1 VEHVPQP
8 SRADELDAIVE
19 LVSAQQRRPE
29 RNIPYLGHEVDGVRA
44 ELDGLEPAWTETAR
58 VLRDGDRLRGVVIVE
73 WDEALG
79 RSWII
84 GPWVVDDDPGS
95 WLDGARALLDAGLAQ
110 LPGSVGKHE
119 LSGDLAHELLGS
131 LAAGRGW
138 SRTEPNHALVADAA
152 TAAAWGD
159 GDDPRVR
166 PATPSDLPAIAP
178 LHDAEFPDTYNSAAQ
193 LVEGGLDGSRIVL
206 VVDGEDGGLAG
217 YAAGRVS
224 EDGEGYLDF
233 VVVDPARRGGGV
245 GRALVQAITRGLLA
259 AAPLDRVSLTVQ
271 DHRTPARSLYERLG
285 FRPDGSFV
293 GYRNWE
299 QGSTRD

>member
-1 VEHVPQP
+1 VEHEPQP
-8 SRADELDAIVE
+8 ARADELDAIVE
-19 LVSAQQRRPE
+19 LVSEQQRRPE
-29 RNIPYLGHEVDGVRA
+29 RNIPYVGHEVEGIRA
-44 ELDGLEPAWTETAR
+44 ELDGLEPPWTETVR
-58 VLRDGDRLRGVVIVE
+58 VLSAGDRVRGAVIVE
-73 WDEALG
+73 WDEELG

-95 WLDGARALLDAGLAQ
+95 WLEGARALLDAGLAQ
-110 LPGSVGKHE
+110 LPSSVGKHE

-138 SRTEPNHALVADAA
+138 SGTEPNHALVADAA
-152 TAAAWGD
+152 TVASWGT
-159 GDDPRVR
+159 GDDARVR
-166 PATPSDLPAIAP
+166 PATQTDLDGIAP

-193 LVEGGLDGSRIVL
+193 LVEGGLDGSRVVL
-206 VVDGEDGGLAG
+206 VIDDDDGGLAG

-233 VVVDPARRGGGV
+233 LVVDPARRGGGA
-245 GRALVQAITRGLLA
+245 GRALVQAITRRLLVVA
-259 AAPLDRVSLTVQ
+259 TLDRVSLTVQ

-293 GYRNWE
+293 GYRSWE
-299 QGSTRD
+299 QGSTRG

>member
-1 VEHVPQP
+1 MEHEPQP
-8 SRADELDAIVE
+8 ARAEELDAIVE
-19 LVSAQQRRPE
+19 LVSAEQHRPE
-29 RNIPYLGHEVDGVRA
+29 RNIPYVGQDADGIRA
-44 ELDGLEPAWTETAR
+44 ELDGLEPPWTETAR
-58 VLRDGDRLRGVVIVE
+58 VLRAGDQVVGAVAVE
-73 WDEALG
+73 WDEELG
-79 RSWII
+79 RDWII
-84 GPWVVDDDPGS
+84 GPWVSVEDAAA
-95 WLDGARALLDAGLAQ
+95 WLDGARALLDAALAQ
-110 LPGSVGKHE
+110 LPDGVGKHE

-152 TAAAWGD
+152 TVASWAD

-166 PATPSDLPAIAP
+166 PATHADLDAIAP

-206 VVDGEDGGLAG
+206 VVEDAGLAG

-233 VVVDPARRGGGV
+233 LVVDPARRGGGA
-245 GRALVQAITRGLLA
+245 GRALVQAITRRLLA
-259 AAPLDRVSLTVQ
+259 AATLDRVSLTVQ